1 MEELANLA
9 DTAGAEIYGEITQRR
24 AKPDSAF
31 FLGQGKAESVV
42 NQAKELNCSII
53 LFNDELLIVGGIIY
67 LIYLV
72 VSLVSL
78 YLIYKLKPSGRK
90 LYTICFVAGLII
102 SLMSGPIIM
111 GPLLTV
117 LVDLNVAIDGATL
130 VFLYFTPI
138 KNNFR

>member
-1 MEELANLA
+1 MKLEKIFKNTIIINLA
-9 DTAGAEIYGEITQRR
+9 LLIIAII
-24 AKPDSAF
+24 SAF
-31 FLGQGKAESVV
+31 YQPDEVSQISDNLSGG
-42 NQAKELNCSII
+42 I
-53 LFNDELLIVGGIIY
+53 LFSDESLIVGGIIY
-67 LIYLV
+67 LVYLV

-102 SLMSGPIIM
+102 TLMSGPIIM
-111 GPLLTV
+111 GPLLTA
-117 LVDLNVAIDGATL
+117 LIDLNVAIDGAIL

>member
-1 MEELANLA
+1 MKLKKIFKNTIIINLA
-9 DTAGAEIYGEITQRR
+9 LLIMAAV
-24 AKPDSAF
+24 SAF
-31 FLGQGKAESVV
+31 YQPDEVSQISDNLSGG
-42 NQAKELNCSII
+42 I
-53 LFNDELLIVGGIIY
+53 LFSDESLIVGGIIY
-67 LIYLV
+67 LVYLV

-102 SLMSGPIIM
+102 TLMSGPIIM
-111 GPLLTV
+111 GPLLTA
-117 LVDLNVAIDGATL
+117 LIDLNVAIDGAIL

>member
-1 MEELANLA
+1 MEKVFKN
-9 DTAGAEIYGEITQRR
+9 IIITKLV
-24 AKPDSAF
+24 ALIIALISAF
-31 FLGQGKAESVV
+31 YQSDEVSQISDNLSGG
-42 NQAKELNCSII
+42 I

-72 VSLVSL
+72 ASLVSL

-102 SLMSGPIIM
+102 TLMSGPIIM
-111 GPLLTV
+111 GPLLTA
-117 LVDLNVAIDGATL
+117 LIDLNVAIDGAIL

-138 KNNFR
+138 KNNFT

>member
-1 MEELANLA
+1 MKLEKIFKNTIIINLA
-9 DTAGAEIYGEITQRR
+9 LLIMAAV
-24 AKPDSAF
+24 SAF
-31 FLGQGKAESVV
+31 YQPDEVSQISDNLSGG
-42 NQAKELNCSII
+42 I
-53 LFNDELLIVGGIIY
+53 LFSDELLIVGGIIY
-67 LIYLV
+67 LVYLV

-102 SLMSGPIIM
+102 TLMSGPIIM
-111 GPLLTV
+111 GPLLTA
-117 LVDLNVAIDGATL
+117 LIDLNAAIEGAIL

>member
-1 MEELANLA
+1 MNMEKVFKN
-9 DTAGAEIYGEITQRR
+9 IIITKLV
-24 AKPDSAF
+24 ALIIALISAF
-31 FLGQGKAESVV
+31 YQSDEVLQISDNLSGG
-42 NQAKELNCSII
+42 I

-72 VSLVSL
+72 ASLVSL

-102 SLMSGPIIM
+102 TLMSGPIIM
-111 GPLLTV
+111 GPLLTA
-117 LVDLNVAIDGATL
+117 LIDLNVAIDGAIL

>member
-1 MEELANLA
+1 MNMEKVFKN
-9 DTAGAEIYGEITQRR
+9 IIITKLV
-24 AKPDSAF
+24 ALIIASISAF
-31 FLGQGKAESVV
+31 YMSDEVSQISDNLSGG
-42 NQAKELNCSII
+42 I
-53 LFNDELLIVGGIIY
+53 LFNDELLIVGGTIY

-102 SLMSGPIIM
+102 TLMSGPIIM

-117 LVDLNVAIDGATL
+117 LIDLNMAIEGAIL

-138 KNNFR
+138 KNNFS

>member
-1 MEELANLA
+1 MNMEKVFKN
-9 DTAGAEIYGEITQRR
+9 IIITKLV
-24 AKPDSAF
+24 ALIIALISAF
-31 FLGQGKAESVV
+31 YMSDEVSQISDNLSGG
-42 NQAKELNCSII
+42 I

-72 VSLVSL
+72 ASLVSL

-102 SLMSGPIIM
+102 TLMSGPIIM
-111 GPLLTV
+111 GPLLTA
-117 LVDLNVAIDGATL
+117 LIDLNVAIDGAIL

-138 KNNFR
+138 KNNFK

>member
-1 MEELANLA
+1 MNMEKVFKN
-9 DTAGAEIYGEITQRR
+9 IIITKLV
-24 AKPDSAF
+24 ALIIALISAF
-31 FLGQGKAESVV
+31 YQSDEVSQISDNLSGG
-42 NQAKELNCSII
+42 I

-72 VSLVSL
+72 ASLVSL

-102 SLMSGPIIM
+102 TLMSGPIIM
-111 GPLLTV
+111 GPLLTA
-117 LVDLNVAIDGATL
+117 LIDLNVAIDGAIL

>member
-1 MEELANLA
+1 MNMEKVFKN
-9 DTAGAEIYGEITQRR
+9 IIITKLV
-24 AKPDSAF
+24 ALIIASISAF
-31 FLGQGKAESVV
+31 YQSDEVSQISDNLSGG
-42 NQAKELNCSII
+42 I

-72 VSLVSL
+72 ASLVSL

-102 SLMSGPIIM
+102 TLMSGPIIM
-111 GPLLTV
+111 GPLLTA
-117 LVDLNVAIDGATL
+117 LIDLNVAIDGAIL

>member
-1 MEELANLA
+1 MNMEKVFKN
-9 DTAGAEIYGEITQRR
+9 IIITKLIVLII
-24 AKPDSAF
+24 ALISAF
-31 FLGQGKAESVV
+31 YMSDEVSQISDNLSGG
-42 NQAKELNCSII
+42 I

-72 VSLVSL
+72 ASLVSL

-102 SLMSGPIIM
+102 TLMSGPIIM
-111 GPLLTV
+111 GPLLTA
-117 LVDLNVAIDGATL
+117 LIDLNVAIDGAIL

>member
-1 MEELANLA
+1 MKLEKIFKNTIIINLA
-9 DTAGAEIYGEITQRR
+9 LLIIAII
-24 AKPDSAF
+24 SAF
-31 FLGQGKAESVV
+31 YQPDEVSQISDNLSGG
-42 NQAKELNCSII
+42 I
-53 LFNDELLIVGGIIY
+53 LFSDELLIVGGIIY
-67 LIYLV
+67 LVYLV

-102 SLMSGPIIM
+102 TLMSGPIIM
-111 GPLLTV
+111 GPLLTA
-117 LVDLNVAIDGATL
+117 LIDLNVAIDGAIL

>member
-1 MEELANLA
+1 MNMEKVFKN
-9 DTAGAEIYGEITQRR
+9 IIITKLV
-24 AKPDSAF
+24 ALIIALISAF
-31 FLGQGKAESVV
+31 YMSDEVSQISDNLSGG
-42 NQAKELNCSII
+42 I

-72 VSLVSL
+72 ASLVSL

-102 SLMSGPIIM
+102 TLMSGPIIM
-111 GPLLTV
+111 GPLLTA
-117 LVDLNVAIDGATL
+117 LIDLNVAIDGAIL

-138 KNNFR
+138 KNNFT

>member
-1 MEELANLA
+1 MNMEKVFKN
-9 DTAGAEIYGEITQRR
+9 IIITKLV
-24 AKPDSAF
+24 ALIIALISAF
-31 FLGQGKAESVV
+31 YQSDEVSQISDNLSGG
-42 NQAKELNCSII
+42 I

-72 VSLVSL
+72 ASLVSL

-102 SLMSGPIIM
+102 TLMSGPIIM
-111 GPLLTV
+111 GPLLTA
-117 LVDLNVAIDGATL
+117 LIDLNVAIDGAIL

-138 KNNFR
+138 KNNFT

>member
-1 MEELANLA
+1 MNMEKVFKN
-9 DTAGAEIYGEITQRR
+9 IIITKLV
-24 AKPDSAF
+24 ALIIALISAF
-31 FLGQGKAESVV
+31 YQSDEVSQISDNLSGG
-42 NQAKELNCSII
+42 I

-72 VSLVSL
+72 ALLVSL

-102 SLMSGPIIM
+102 TLMSGPIIM
-111 GPLLTV
+111 GPLLTA
-117 LVDLNVAIDGATL
+117 LIDLNVAIDGAIL

>member
-1 MEELANLA
+1 MNMEKVFKN
-9 DTAGAEIYGEITQRR
+9 IIITKLIVIII
-24 AKPDSAF
+24 ALISAF
-31 FLGQGKAESVV
+31 YMSDEVSQISDNLSGG
-42 NQAKELNCSII
+42 I
-53 LFNDELLIVGGIIY
+53 LFNDDLLIVGGIIY

-72 VSLVSL
+72 ALLVSL

-102 SLMSGPIIM
+102 TLMSGPIIM

-117 LVDLNVAIDGATL
+117 LIDLNMAIEGAIL

-138 KNNFR
+138 KNNFS